1 MNTEPC
7 LKNMAWK
14 LTNVIS
20 FDSHG
25 QLLQSYFS
33 TLPVFLRSGPEVIYR
48 VLLQSTS
55 KPKVHVYKAIFH
67 PFIWQYSAKNH

>member
-48 VLLQSTS
+48 VLLRSTLTC
-55 KPKVHVYKAIFH
+55 KGGYAEYDVLMLKKH
-67 PFIWQYSAKNH
+67 